1 MRTLNVKGDIF
12 VTFFFYLSWHNAVHF
27 KRNVVTKTMSI
38 LAQKNWWGKSWA
50 RPFQKCETSAREEIL
65 TNILASS
72 VVKNMRP
79 FQNRDARM
87 SRIPRQFYKQLTQ
100 GRAKSKISRKKLW
113 SEENV
118 SLKTMLNFGK
128 ILWQKIYHPFKIARL
143 CSHENLLNRHFIKQ
157 LKKKTDKVP
166 KNEAWTDF
174 GSLLLPQE

>member
-1 MRTLNVKGDIF
+1 
-12 VTFFFYLSWHNAVHF
+12 
-27 KRNVVTKTMSI
+27 MSI

-50 RPFQKCETSAREEIL
+50 RPFQKCETSAKEEIL

-143 CSHENLLNRHFIKQ
+143 KFAPMKIFLIGIL
-157 LKKKTDKVP
+157 
-166 KNEAWTDF
+166 
-174 GSLLLPQE
+174 